1 VQQSHLRA
9 ESRIHLKTNGC
20 WFDWKTVTGH
30 DITVWLGMD
39 AEGDRVCVEHDDGS
53 YGLLDQEEEA
63 RAHLVVQGRTSWSWG
78 SAPDYYCQS
87 DDDNQAAYVSSKH
100 ARNIGV
106 GCCSKDGTT
115 GYRPDCNA
123 HPATYQE
130 AVDLCSSTVKN
141 GESLRLCTQQEML
154 YGKSNGKGIT
164 EGTGCWYDAAYQWVS
179 DECDV
184 ETDAAAAISNDGSG
198 SNAGGDSKSFDDF
211 VPMVL
216 GAAGG
221 IAVSASIVA
230 LVVVLRRKKVTEEAV
245 TEMSDVV
252 HIPDTSI
259 SATVDGT
266 VTASS

>member
-1 VQQSHLRA
+1 
-9 ESRIHLKTNGC
+9 
-20 WFDWKTVTGH
+20 
-30 DITVWLGMD
+30 
-39 AEGDRVCVEHDDGS
+39 
-53 YGLLDQEEEA
+53 
-63 RAHLVVQGRTSWSWG
+63 LVVQGRTSWSWG
-78 SAPDYYCQS
+78 SAPDHYCQS
-87 DDDNQAAYVSSKH
+87 DEDNQAAYVSSKH

-106 GCCSKDGTT
+106 GCCSKDGTV
-115 GYRPDCNA
+115 GYRPGCVR
-123 HPATYQE
+123 PATYQE

-164 EGTGCWYDAAYQWVS
+164 EGTGCWFDAAYQWVS

-198 SNAGGDSKSFDDF
+198 SDADGDSKSFDDF
-211 VPMVL
+211 IPIVL

-230 LVVVLRRKKVTEEAV
+230 LVVAMRRKKVTEEAV